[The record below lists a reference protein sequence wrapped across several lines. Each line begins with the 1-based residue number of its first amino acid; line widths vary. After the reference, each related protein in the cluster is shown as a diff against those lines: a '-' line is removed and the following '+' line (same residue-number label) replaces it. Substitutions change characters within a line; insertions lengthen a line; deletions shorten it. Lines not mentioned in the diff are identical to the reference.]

1 MLPEVAATKTAAEL
15 NQQLQ
20 VLFPGSKMLHKWT
33 GLLEESKD
41 GMPIIAQHRE
51 IPQVFGI
58 RGVGGSGIDSSQF
71 IAHEMDKVLK
81 GGKSVLSSAR
91 FEK

>member
-1 MLPEVAATKTAAEL
+1 MSFTIT
-15 NQQLQ
+15 
-20 VLFPGSKMLHKWT
+20 M
-33 GLLEESKD
+33 
-41 GMPIIAQHRE
+41 I
-51 IPQVFGI
+51 FGPDPSCI

-81 GGKSVLSSAR
+81 GGKSALSSAR